1 MSTPVQSPAAYTPG
15 TEVRD
20 TRSTSMKPRSSTFT
34 PAASRPQPSVRGT
47 MPTVIRQWLPVT
59 VRPSARVTV
68 TLSRSRLTALRPGP
82 AEHRHAAAAEHVLDQ
97 VGRVLVLLR
106 QHPVPGGH
114 QRDPRAERLVGA
126 GELGPGDAGAD
137 HDQVPG
143 QLGQVVELPPGQD
156 ALAVGFGAG
165 EHAGQRAG
173 GDQDRVGLDLLR
185 HRPRTLPGPSRR
197 PCSGDH
203 PDVLGG
209 DPGGDVAGLGP
220 GQVGD
225 PLVQPHGVD
234 RVQAAAG
241 DAEAGA
247 PVEQRHRVGGLDQGL
262 GGHAVGEHA
271 GAAEPVRIDD
281 GDVGAELGGDEGGL
295 VAAGAAAEDRDSL
308 AWQGH
313 GG

>member
-1 MSTPVQSPAAYTPG
+1 
-15 TEVRD
+15 
-20 TRSTSMKPRSSTFT
+20 
-34 PAASRPQPSVRGT
+34 
-47 MPTVIRQWLPVT
+47 MPTVIRQWVPVRSA
-59 VRPSARVTV
+59 VRQGHGDAV
-68 TLSRSRLTALRPGP
+68 LIAAHRSRPGL
-82 AEHRHAAAAEHVLDQ
+82 AEHRHAAAAEHVLDR
-97 VGRVLVLLR
+97 VGRILVLLR

-143 QLGQVVELPPGQD
+143 QLGQVVELPPVQD

-173 GDQDRVGLDLLR
+173 GDQDRVGLDLLLSGQDPAGAVQAAVR
-185 HRPRTLPGPSRR
+185 
-197 PCSGDH
+197 GDH
-203 PDVLGG
+203 LDVLGG
-209 DPGGDVAGLGP
+209 DPGGDVAGLSP

-241 DAEAGA
+241 DAEARA
-247 PVEQRHRVGGLDQGL
+247 PVEQRHRVGGLDEGL
-262 GGHAVGEHA
+262 GGYAVGEHA